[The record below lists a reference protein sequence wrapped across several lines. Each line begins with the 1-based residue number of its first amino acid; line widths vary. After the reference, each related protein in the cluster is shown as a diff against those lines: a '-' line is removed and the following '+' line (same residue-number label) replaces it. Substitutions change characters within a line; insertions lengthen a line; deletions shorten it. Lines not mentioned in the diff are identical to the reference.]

1 MGISNPLHIMF
12 LLVIMLLVFGAKR
25 LPEMGKSLGEGL
37 RGFKSAIDGDHAP
50 HEIAT
55 HMTTLPAQA
64 VAVPAQT
71 AAVSAPATATPVQ
84 DAQVISPA
92 AETVPAP
99 LVHS

>member
-1 MGISNPLHIMF
+1 MGLSNPLHIAF

-37 RGFKSAIDGDHAP
+37 RGFKGAIDGEP
-50 HEIAT
+50 TPSEIAT
-55 HMTTLPAQA
+55 HTTAVPVQATAMPTQAMPMPTQVTAAPAQEPE
-64 VAVPAQT
+64 V
-71 AAVSAPATATPVQ
+71 VQ
-84 DAQVISPA
+84 PA